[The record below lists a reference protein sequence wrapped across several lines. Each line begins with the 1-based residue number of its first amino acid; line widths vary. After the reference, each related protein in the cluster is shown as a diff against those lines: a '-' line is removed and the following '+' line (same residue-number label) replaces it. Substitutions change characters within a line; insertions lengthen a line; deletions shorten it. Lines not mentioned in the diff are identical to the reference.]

1 MKTVSLSVDSK
12 NRISLTKLLDGAAIS
27 SVRAYRRADKIILE
41 PMAEVP
47 ARELWLFQNEKALT
61 AVQKG
66 LSEKATE
73 DLGSFAKYVKE
84 D

>member
-1 MKTVSLSVDSK
+1 MKTISLSLDSK

-27 SVRAYRRADKIILE
+27 SVKAYRKADKIILE
-41 PMAEVP
+41 PMEEVP
-47 ARELWLFQNEKALT
+47 ARQLWLFQNKKALT
-61 AVQKG
+61 SVQKG

-73 DLGSFAKYVKE
+73 DVGSFATYVEE